1 MGLTPEKALVLQLE
15 DPAGATAVAGGIRDP
30 WQPEDILQD
39 FQEFWK
45 YLDDLNETLPP

>member
-15 DPAGATAVAGGIRDP
+15 DPAGATAAAGGP

-45 YLDDLNETLPP
+45 YLDDLNETLQPSP